1 MSYTIKYTSSRSTW
15 GESVK
20 KNESFII
27 EQSQSSPSGNDLKKH
42 LEGLGRHVGVSSEFS
57 GVGNLDIGESRVRNE
72 WTFER
77 LK

>member
-1 MSYTIKYTSSRSTW
+1 MSYTIKYTSSRTTW

-20 KNESFII
+20 KNESFVV
-27 EQSQSSPSGNDLKKH
+27 EQSQSFPSGIDLAKH
-42 LEGLGRHVGVSSEFS
+42 LRGLGRHVGSSS
-57 GVGNLDIGESRVRNE
+57 QLGGGNLDVGESRQMNE

>member
-27 EQSQSSPSGNDLKKH
+27 EQSQSSPSGYDLKKH
-42 LEGLGRHVGVSSEFS
+42 LEDIGRHVGVSSQL
-57 GVGNLDIGESRVRNE
+57 GGGNLDIGESRVSNE

>member
-1 MSYTIKYTSSRSTW
+1 MPYTIKYTSSRSRW

-27 EQSQSSPSGNDLKKH
+27 EQSQSFPSGNDLKKH
-42 LEGLGRHVGVSSEFS
+42 LEGLGRHVGSSS
-57 GVGNLDIGESRVRNE
+57 QLGGGNLDIGESRVRNE